1 MPQTLTSDR
10 GPQFTSNVWFELC
23 KMLNTRH
30 CQTSAYHPEAN
41 GVVEPLHRR
50 LKDPLKASAA
60 AANWSKEIHWVLLG
74 LRAQPRED
82 KGLSPAESVFGCP
95 LVLPNELLK
104 NDEVAVENI
113 INKFKATVDAPVFS
127 FPRHNSSQKLPDDL
141 IRAHLIWVHRDIVRA
156 PLQRP
161 YAVVARGLRAF
172 TIQVGMRD
180 KIISVAGLKP
190 CTDAAAEAGLPQRR
204 GWPPQRARYPPP
216 TSATRR
222 VTFSDPLVSTPSQRP
237 QALPRV
243 SPGTGFVLP
252 RGEVLVR
259 PGGGG
264 HPCGRVNGPAAQA
277 CGRGPIPVSATR
289 PGYLMCTEF
298 TCTVKYQ

>member
-1 MPQTLTSDR
+1 
-10 GPQFTSNVWFELC
+10 
-23 KMLNTRH
+23 
-30 CQTSAYHPEAN
+30 
-41 GVVEPLHRR
+41 
-50 LKDPLKASAA
+50 
-60 AANWSKEIHWVLLG
+60 
-74 LRAQPRED
+74 
-82 KGLSPAESVFGCP
+82 
-95 LVLPNELLK
+95 
-104 NDEVAVENI
+104 
-113 INKFKATVDAPVFS
+113 
-127 FPRHNSSQKLPDDL
+127 
-141 IRAHLIWVHRDIVRA
+141 
-156 PLQRP
+156 
-161 YAVVARGLRAF
+161 
-172 TIQVGMRD
+172 MRD